1 MAKLMEEGV
10 DPGDIGVIAPYRRQ
24 VLKLRE
30 RLAQKGWRQ
39 HIDVG
44 TTEEFQGQEKKVII
58 VSTIRSS
65 PEYVSMDSQY
75 KLGFL
80 FNSKRFNLGM
90 RTENVRIMWTNQIQV

>member
-1 MAKLMEEGV
+1 MICPEENKEREHPGNKKKTGGRKNGTNPNPVAKL
-10 DPGDIGVIAPYRRQ
+10 IC
-24 VLKLRE
+24 
-30 RLAQKGWRQ
+30 
-39 HIDVG
+39 
-44 TTEEFQGQEKKVII
+44 QGQEKKVII
-58 VSTIRSS
+58 VSTVRSS